1 MNVRK
6 AQKNRQFRICGWEA
20 VWCCFL
26 RRHYPDQVDG
36 SAAMTISSLPPSQ
49 PELPELPTNM

>member
-36 SAAMTISSLPPSQ
+36 SVAISSLPPSQ